1 MAFENKAMK
10 EQQSTTRSSV
20 NQGQNKLRFGNYE
33 LVRRIDVG
41 GMGEV
46 YLARQRTVFDRE
58 VAIKIIRSD
67 LVHDSTARKRFLR
80 EAEVNA
86 HIKHEHILPLYEFG
100 EEQGRLFLVTPY
112 IAGGTLW
119 RRLQA
124 GPLSLSEVHQLFT
137 ALVKAVAY
145 IHRRGVVHRDL
156 KPSNILL
163 DEEENTSEVYV
174 RLIDFGIATIQ
185 GMVASPPLTTDGT
198 SMGTIAYMAPER
210 LSGIAAPSND
220 IFSLGVILYQM
231 LTGQLPSAEDR
242 VNLPQ
247 PLEYVVNRC
256 IAPLPEGRFA
266 TAEEVLNAFERAYQ
280 YLNTSAPQKRA
291 SFPEPSVAAPP
302 IPPLSDH
309 TGAPAAAITPYR
321 VITPRG
327 AGAAGNL
334 RQEVKTLQRS
344 DQVPLSY
351 PQSPNGFH
359 LNDYASPTVS
369 FDTSNM
375 QSQQS
380 VAVAPAPIP
389 TKPARPR
396 KGRRNTL
403 LTFISFLI
411 VLMLFTIAGLVFF
424 EFQSAVMA
432 SANINFGPQVHP
444 ISQVFHIKGSTGQLR
459 VDVNTATIPVKTLA
473 GSKTGSLAGDTSQQ
487 CILPGFGCQNTVTS
501 DDVDR
506 IAGELK
512 QSLDSQVSQNVKSQL
527 QALGADQVGSIVFT
541 TTSATSDPPVG
552 SESKT
557 VTVTMTEKGQV
568 AYFLNH
574 DAQELARLLLN
585 QQVQK
590 LGPNYLLLSSYTQVG
605 QPVVDG
611 VDNSGLVSIK
621 IAAGGVT
628 QYQFSPAQLSGIKNA
643 IRGKKIKDAISYLKQ
658 QPGVDANTVAIH
670 VTVGTTMPGDIQHM
684 RIITI
689 KPANYPPVQLP
700 VV

>member
-1 MAFENKAMK
+1 MK

-20 NQGQNKLRFGNYE
+20 NQRQNKLRFGNYE

-119 RRLQA
+119 RRLQT

-247 PLEYVVNRC
+247 PIEYVVNRC

-291 SFPEPSVAAPP
+291 SFPEPSVAVPP

-309 TGAPAAAITPYR
+309 TGAPSAAITPNR

-334 RQEVKTLQRS
+334 RQELKTLQRS
-344 DQVPLSY
+344 DHVPLSH

-359 LNDYASPTVS
+359 PNDYASPTVS
-369 FDTSNM
+369 FDVSNM

-403 LTFISFLI
+403 FTFISLLI
-411 VLMLFTIAGLVFF
+411 VLMLFTIAGLFFF
-424 EFQSAVMA
+424 EFHSAVMA

-444 ISQVFHIKGSTGQLR
+444 ISQVSHIKGSTGQLR
-459 VDVNTATIPVKTLA
+459 VDTNTATIPVKTLA
-473 GSKTGSLAGDTSQQ
+473 GSKTGSQAGDTSQQ

-541 TTSATSDPPVG
+541 TTSATPDPPVG

-574 DAQELARLLLN
+574 DTQELARLLLN

-590 LGPNYLLLSSYTQVG
+590 LGPNYLLLSSYTRVG

-611 VDNSGLVSIK
+611 VDNSGMVSIK

-643 IRGKKIKDAISYLKQ
+643 IRGKKIKDAISYIKQ

-670 VTVGTTMPGDIQHM
+670 VTVGTTMPGDIQHIK
-684 RIITI
+684 IITI
-689 KPANYPPVQLP
+689 KPANYPPVHLP
-700 VV
+700 KV

>member
-1 MAFENKAMK
+1 MAFENKQIR
-10 EQQSTTRSSV
+10 EQQSATKEQRSSV
-20 NQGQNKLRFGNYE
+20 NQGQNRFRFGNYD

-46 YLARQRTVFDRE
+46 YLARQRSVFDRE

-67 LVHDSTARKRFLR
+67 LVHDSIARKRFLR

-112 IAGGTLW
+112 IAGGTLS
-119 RRLQA
+119 RRLQT

-156 KPSNILL
+156 KPGNILL
-163 DEEENTSEVYV
+163 DEEESSGEIYV

-185 GMVASPPLTTDGT
+185 GMPASPPLTTDGT
-198 SMGTIAYMAPER
+198 SMGTVAYMAPER

-231 LTGQLPSAEDR
+231 LTGQLPSAGQR
-242 VNLPQ
+242 ISLPQ

-256 IAPLPEGRFA
+256 VAPLPERRFA

-280 YLNTSAPQKRA
+280 YLNA
-291 SFPEPSVAAPP
+291 SPSQEASSPG
-302 IPPLSDH
+302 IPPVPGT
-309 TGAPAAAITPYR
+309 TGATITPSR
-321 VITPRG
+321 VITPRLT
-327 AGAAGNL
+327 GAAGNP

-344 DQVPLSY
+344 EEIAPSRPYNPD
-351 PQSPNGFH
+351 GFNP
-359 LNDYASPTVS
+359 NDYSSPTIS
-369 FDTSNM
+369 FDVSNVPA
-375 QSQQS
+375 QRSQQA
-380 VAVAPAPIP
+380 VAAAPAPIP
-389 TKPARPR
+389 TKPTGPS
-396 KGRRNTL
+396 KSRRNPFFAL
-403 LTFISFLI
+403 ISLLI
-411 VLMLFTIAGLVFF
+411 VLILLSIAGLFFF
-424 EFQSAVMA
+424 EFQAVAMA
-432 SANINFGPQVHP
+432 SANISFSPQVHT
-444 ISQVFHIKGSTGQLR
+444 ISHVFHIKGSLAQSR

-473 GSKTGSLAGDTSQQ
+473 SSKTGSQTGDTSQT
-487 CILPGFGCQNTVTS
+487 CILPGFGCENLVTS

-506 IAGELK
+506 ISGQLK
-512 QSLDSQVSQNVKSQL
+512 QSLDGQISQNLKSQL
-527 QALGADQVGSIVFT
+527 EGLGANQVGSIVFT
-541 TTSATSDPPVG
+541 TSSSTSDPQVG
-552 SESKT
+552 TQSAT
-557 VTVTMTEKGQV
+557 VTVTMTEQGQV

-574 DAQELARLLLN
+574 DARDLARLLLN

-590 LGPNYLLLSSYTQVG
+590 LGSNYMLMGSYTQIG

-621 IAAGGVT
+621 IPAAGLLR
-628 QYQFSPAQLSGIKNA
+628 YQFPPAQLSGIKNA
-643 IRGKKIKDAISYLKQ
+643 IRGKKIKDAVSYIKQ

-670 VTVGTTMPGDIQHM
+670 VTVGNTMPGDIQHM
-684 RIITI
+684 RIVTGNP
-689 KPANYPPVQLP
+689 KNYPPVQLP
-700 VV
+700 KV

>member
-1 MAFENKAMK
+1 MAFENKPMR
-10 EQQSTTRSSV
+10 EQQSATNEQWSSV
-20 NQGQNKLRFGNYE
+20 NQGQNKFRFGNYD

-46 YLARQRTVFDRE
+46 YLARQRSVFDRE

-67 LVHDSTARKRFLR
+67 LVHDSIARKRFLR

-100 EEQGRLFLVTPY
+100 EDQGRLFLVTPY
-112 IAGGTLW
+112 IAGGTLS
-119 RRLQA
+119 RRLHA

-163 DEEENTSEVYV
+163 DEEENTGEIYV

-185 GMVASPPLTTDGT
+185 GMAASPPLTTDGT
-198 SMGTIAYMAPER
+198 SMGTVAYMAPER
-210 LSGIAAPSND
+210 LSGISAPSND

-231 LTGQLPSAEDR
+231 LTGQLPSAEHR
-242 VNLPQ
+242 VSLPQ

-266 TAEEVLNAFERAYQ
+266 TGEEVLKAFEHAYE
-280 YLNTSAPQKRA
+280 YLNASPSQKKAPSLA
-291 SFPEPSVAAPP
+291 VPPFPGTTAA
-302 IPPLSDH
+302 
-309 TGAPAAAITPYR
+309 TITPSR
-321 VITPRG
+321 VITPRL

-344 DQVPLSY
+344 EEIAPSR
-351 PQSPNGFH
+351 PQNPDGFNP
-359 LNDYASPTVS
+359 NDYASPTVS
-369 FDTSNM
+369 FEVSNV
-375 QSQQS
+375 QAQRIQQS
-380 VAVAPAPIP
+380 AAAPAPIP
-389 TKPARPR
+389 TKPVRPS
-396 KGRRNTL
+396 KARRNPL
-403 LTFISFLI
+403 FALISLFI
-411 VLMLFTIAGLVFF
+411 VLILLAIAGLFFF

-432 SANINFGPQVHP
+432 SANISFSPQVHT
-444 ISQVFHIKGSTGQLR
+444 ISQVFHIRGSLAQSR

-473 GSKTGSLAGDTSQQ
+473 NSKTGSQTGDTSQT
-487 CILPGFGCQNTVTS
+487 CILPGFGCQNLVTS
-501 DDVDR
+501 DDVGR
-506 IAGELK
+506 ISGQLK
-512 QSLDSQVSQNVKSQL
+512 QSLDGQISQNLKSQL
-527 QALGADQVGSIVFT
+527 EGLGASQVDSIVFT
-541 TTSATSDPPVG
+541 TTSATSDPQVG
-552 SESKT
+552 TGSKT
-557 VTVTMTEKGQV
+557 VTVTMTEQGQV

-590 LGPNYLLLSSYTQVG
+590 LGPNYILIGSYTQIG

-621 IAAGGVT
+621 IAAASLV
-628 QYQFSPAQLSGIKNA
+628 QYQFPPAQLSGIKNA
-643 IRGKKIKDAISYLKQ
+643 IKGKKIKDAISYMKQ

-670 VTVGTTMPGDIQHM
+670 VTVGDTMPEDIQHM
-684 RIITI
+684 KIVSIN
-689 KPANYPPVQLP
+689 PANYPPVQLP
-700 VV
+700 KV